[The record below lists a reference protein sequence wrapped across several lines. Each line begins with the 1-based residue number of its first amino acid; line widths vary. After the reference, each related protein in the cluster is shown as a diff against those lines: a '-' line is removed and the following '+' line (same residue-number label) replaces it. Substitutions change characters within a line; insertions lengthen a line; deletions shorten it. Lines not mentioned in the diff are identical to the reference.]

1 MSIEEIL
8 ELDKKITF
16 RKLVYSK
23 YKFSWGFIGLS
34 ILVFGILLILY
45 WILSGFDIKKIWAL
59 LLGIVSGFIL
69 GKYLLKKN
77 TAIIKKHYKYS
88 LLENGSWDY
97 TSIIKIRKKTIRKE
111 LKGKIDLTNENLF
124 FIIECLKKET
134 EVLNY
139 NYSILIN
146 GIVIIVSVFLGAFL
160 GGFVNFAKDMND
172 YLEAYKIIAG
182 IFFFIISLLVYID
195 FVIFKDFIISRRRN
209 KNCLIRVFENIY
221 IEKNAT

>member
-1 MSIEEIL
+1 MTIEEIL
-8 ELDKKITF
+8 ELDKKITY

-34 ILVFGILLILY
+34 IFIFGMLFILY
-45 WILSGFDIKKIWAL
+45 WILLGFDIKKIWTL
-59 LLGIVSGFIL
+59 FLGIVSVFIL
-69 GKYLLKKN
+69 GKYLFKKN

-111 LKGKIDLTNENLF
+111 LKGKINLTNENLF

-139 NYSILIN
+139 NYSIFIN
-146 GIVIIVSVFLGAFL
+146 GIIIIVSVYLGAFL
-160 GGFVNFAKDMND
+160 GGFVNFTKDMND
-172 YLEAYKIIAG
+172 YLEASKIIAG
-182 IFFFIISLLVYID
+182 IFFLFLSLLLYID
-195 FVIFKDFIISRRRN
+195 FIIFRDFIISRKRY
-209 KNCLIRVFENIY
+209 KNRLIRVFENIY
-221 IEKNAT
+221 IEINAT